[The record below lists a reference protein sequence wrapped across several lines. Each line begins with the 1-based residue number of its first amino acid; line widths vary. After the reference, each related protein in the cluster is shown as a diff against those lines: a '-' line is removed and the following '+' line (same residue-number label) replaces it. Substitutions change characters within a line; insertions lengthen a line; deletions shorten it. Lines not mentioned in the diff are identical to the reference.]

1 MSILFPFD
9 DLLDTSRIHQWF
21 EEILWPQGPVCP
33 KCGGRDDLRIH
44 SHRHAPILDW
54 RCPKC
59 RRIFNLFTGTIFQGT
74 RHSLPRL
81 FAIIRGIAQGV
92 STNQLHKELGCAYP
106 RLLNLRHKIQGWVA
120 QAVMKDPA
128 VKSQVTE
135 ADEMYQN
142 AGEKRKKARGP
153 RRSPAPARQQAAGP
167 RLLGNRPRAR
177 GRSGRT

>member
-9 DLLDTSRIHQWF
+9 DLLDAGRIHRWF

-33 KCGGRDDLRIH
+33 KCGGRDDLRVH
-44 SHRHAPILDW
+44 SRRRAPILDW

-59 RRIFNLFTGTIFQGT
+59 GRIFNLFTGTIFQGT

-81 FAIIRGIAQGV
+81 FAIVRGIAQGV

-106 RLLNLRHKIQGWVA
+106 RLLNLRHKIQDWVA
-120 QAVMKDPA
+120 QAVMKDRA
-128 VKSQVTE
+128 IESQVTE

-142 AGEKRKKARGP
+142 AGEKRKKAR
-153 RRSPAPARQQAAGP
+153 RSGRSAAPARQQTAGP
-167 RLLGNRPRAR
+167 RHMGKRPRAGGGR
-177 GRSGRT
+177 GRT